1 MTQDARI
8 PTHPRNITQE
18 SNADRGTHQPVAP
31 VLISVAE
38 VMLGTAATHSI
49 PIRRFDALRKL
60 RTALLEAR
68 SALRSHPSRRD
79 TYFERAAMA
88 REMNRL

>member
-1 MTQDARI
+1 
-8 PTHPRNITQE
+8 
-18 SNADRGTHQPVAP
+18 V
-31 VLISVAE
+31 ISVAE

-60 RTALLEAR
+60 RTALLAR

-79 TYFERAAMA
+79 SYFERAAMA

>member
-31 VLISVAE
+31 VLI
-38 VMLGTAATHSI
+38 
-49 PIRRFDALRKL
+49 
-60 RTALLEAR
+60 LEAR
-68 SALRSHPSRRD
+68 SALRSDLSRRD